1 MNSFKMDQN
10 DILKVDQSDIFACDF
25 WISHI
30 LREPQCTTY
39 LKWINLTYFYEISK
53 WIIMDQNI
61 ILSWSTCKGPYNFL
75 RNFGTPAKNIP
86 QKLKNRMVKTVFEN
100 SKFLPSKITCKNFYL
115 FIRPWGQK
123 ILQAIFDG
131 KNFEF
136 SKTVFTIRFWRLWR
150 MFLSRVQKFSEILK
164 YFLWWEPPTQILFQW
179 SK

>member
-1 MNSFKMDQN
+1 M
-10 DILKVDQSDIFACDF
+10 IF
-25 WISHI
+25 W
-30 LREPQCTTY
+30 
-39 LKWINLTYFYEISK
+39 KWIKAIFLHVIFEYYIFFENPNILSIGSGSIWLTFMKSPNGSL

-164 YFLWWEPPTQILFQW
+164 YFLWSLW
-179 SK
+179 KA